1 LRGQT
6 KRNRSGKPRQGLN
19 KNEQTRLCHSYRQ
32 GSMEYYI
39 FIYLPCEYVF
49 AALSSLQ
56 VLQKKFGSELH
67 KKWNPK
73 YENPPLLAQW
83 HEIIMLLATSNLL
96 VATLES

>member
-1 LRGQT
+1 
-6 KRNRSGKPRQGLN
+6 
-19 KNEQTRLCHSYRQ
+19 
-32 GSMEYYI
+32 MEYYI

-73 YENPPLLAQW
+73 YEK
-83 HEIIMLLATSNLL
+83 IMLLATSNLL